1 MAIVIPE
8 MGFEDVPISPVI
20 RDDTVTKKKP
30 KTTIS
35 RAAMKLPR
43 VGIWGATASAPA
55 SRSEPTSTT
64 LSGMSR
70 SVRILAAIDEP
81 KPKSLTLSR
90 KLLALAYWPFFMVS

>member
-1 MAIVIPE
+1 
-8 MGFEDVPISPVI
+8 
-20 RDDTVTKKKP
+20 
-30 KTTIS
+30 
-35 RAAMKLPR
+35 MKLPR

-90 KLLALAYWPFFMVS
+90 NDDTIVGSVRTRVMIPAASTAPAPMYRMYALQICWALI